1 MTGAEII
8 TPPARANWQAIRADV
23 LEQIQAGDWPPGH
36 AVPKEADLADHYGCT
51 RSTVGRALRDLAQA
65 GFLERRRRGG
75 TVVAANP
82 VRKAPLEV
90 PIIGAAIR
98 KAGHVH
104 AYRVLRT
111 EPGKAEAGEAQA
123 LHIRPGAPV
132 FRYDALHL
140 ADGCPFQF
148 EARVINLDTV
158 PELARADLGRMAL
171 DEWLLRNRPLERV
184 GIEISATPASE
195 QVAGVLGIVAQAP
208 VLLVRRVSWVGQRS
222 IGLLHLY
229 HHPDHAIRTGF

>member
-8 TPPARANWQAIRADV
+8 TAPARTNWQAIRADV
-23 LEQIQAGDWPPGH
+23 LERIQTGDWPPGH
-36 AVPKEADLADHYGCT
+36 AVPKEADLAAHYGCT

-65 GFLERRRRGG
+65 GFLDRRRRGG

-90 PIIGAAIR
+90 PIIGEAIR
-98 KAGHVH
+98 KAGHAH
-104 AYRVLRT
+104 AYRVLRA

-140 ADGCPFQF
+140 ADGRPYQF
-148 EARVINLDTV
+148 ETRVINLDTV
-158 PELARADLGRMAL
+158 PDVARADLTRMPL

-184 GIEISATPASE
+184 GIEISATPAGDR
-195 QVAGVLGIVAQAP
+195 VAELLCVPQAAP
-208 VLLVRRVSWVGQRS
+208 LLVVRRVSWVGPRS